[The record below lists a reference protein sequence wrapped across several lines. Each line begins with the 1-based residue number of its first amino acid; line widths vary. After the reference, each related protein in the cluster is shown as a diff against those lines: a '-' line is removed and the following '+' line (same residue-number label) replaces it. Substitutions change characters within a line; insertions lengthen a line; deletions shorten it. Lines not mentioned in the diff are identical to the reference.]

1 LEGHKLAL
9 LTVALPLA
17 TFMQVVDATIAN
29 VAVPVISGNL
39 GASYSQGTWIITSYS
54 VANAIALPLTGR
66 LAQRFGEVRLF
77 LFSTALFSLASLM
90 CGFAPDLTFLVLF
103 RIFQGAAGGPMM
115 PLAQALLMNNYPKE
129 RQVMALALW
138 STTVSVAP
146 VMGPILGGL
155 ISDNYHWSWIF
166 LINAPFGV
174 LVVSLT
180 YSILKDRETP
190 VGRPPWSL
198 ISFSFLALGVGSL
211 QLLLDKGKELDWFHS
226 DLIIALGVVSVVGI
240 SLLIVYERHNPK
252 PLIDLGLF
260 KSKNFSVG
268 ATLLSLG
275 MMLYLGTV
283 VLLPLLLQ
291 SHMGYTATWAGIASA
306 PVGIL
311 PVLLTPL
318 VGRFASKGD
327 LRVIITFGFLVFAVC
342 MGMRSYFS
350 PYADLRFIL
359 VPQTIQGLALA
370 LFFVPITTLTFI
382 GLPPSKMAGA
392 SGLFNCLRALFGGI
406 GASVVTT
413 LWERREAFH
422 HVRLTGH
429 IDSGNPAFLETMSV
443 LRSSGMDESQALSY
457 INRQITSQS
466 FVFSA
471 AELYVL
477 CAYCFLALIVVAWL
491 AKGRRPEAV

>member
-1 LEGHKLAL
+1 
-9 LTVALPLA
+9 
-17 TFMQVVDATIAN
+17 MQVVDATIAN
-29 VAVPVISGNL
+29 VAVPTISGNL

-54 VANAIALPLTGR
+54 VANAIVLPLTGR

-77 LFSTALFSLASLM
+77 LASTALFSLASLM

-115 PLAQALLMNNYPKE
+115 PLAQALLMNNYPVKK
-129 RQVMALALW
+129 QVMALALW

-146 VMGPILGGL
+146 VCGPILGGI

-166 LINAPFGV
+166 LINVPFGV
-174 LVVSLT
+174 LVVSLAG
-180 YSILKDRETP
+180 SILKNRETP
-190 VGRPPWSL
+190 MVRPRWSM
-198 ISFSFLALGVGSL
+198 ISFVFLALGVGSL
-211 QLLLDKGKELDWFHS
+211 QLLLDKGKELDWFNS
-226 DLIIALGVVSVVGI
+226 DLILTLGVISIVGI
-240 SLLIVYERHNPK
+240 TLLIVYERKNPN
-252 PLIDLGLF
+252 PLIDLDLF
-260 KSKNFSVG
+260 KSRNFSVG
-268 ATLLSLG
+268 VTLLSLG

-291 SHMGYTATWAGIASA
+291 SYLGYTATWAGIASA

-318 VGRFASKGD
+318 VGRLAGKGD
-327 LRVIITFGFLVFAVC
+327 LRIIISFGFLVFILC
-342 MGMRSYFS
+342 MLMRTFFS
-350 PYADLRFIL
+350 PAADLRFII
-359 VPQTIQGLALA
+359 VPQTIQGIALA
-370 LFFVPITTLTFI
+370 LFFVPITSLTFI

-422 HVRLTGH
+422 HARLTGA
-429 IDSGNPAFLETMSV
+429 IDGINPVFLETMNTLGSM
-443 LRSSGMDESQALSY
+443 GMGESEAMAY
-457 INRQITSQS
+457 INRQITVQG

-471 AELYVL
+471 AELYML
-477 CAYCFLALIVVAWL
+477 CAYCFLALIVVTWL
-491 AKGRRPEAV
+491 AKGRRAPAA